1 MPDFLTFLF
10 FRTHIEIKSS
20 IISKYQQIES
30 VNDIKAENNIY
41 FYNKRK
47 CNYHWYNFTL
57 SSSAIMK
64 NRNPFRTIKPKK
76 VQFVLYLHTV
86 AIELINRMKTNEIGE
101 IVWKKVP
108 NVSYSSIIRILA
120 NFILEPPVSL
130 NHKVLLQAI
139 PITFSKSLHKSSTCN
154 HEPQFP
160 VLKRIINL
168 IFKVWGIKR
177 SGKSLYQILYLW

>member
-1 MPDFLTFLF
+1 MWLPFWVTIYEGLKAKKYNLLLQYK
-10 FRTHIEIKSS
+10 EKV
-20 IISKYQQIES
+20 IIIDTILPCHLQQL
-30 VNDIKAENNIY
+30 
-41 FYNKRK
+41 
-47 CNYHWYNFTL
+47 W
-57 SSSAIMK
+57 K
-64 NRNPFRTIKPKK
+64 NRNSFWTIKPKK

-108 NVSYSSIIRILA
+108 NVSYSSIIRILT

>member
-1 MPDFLTFLF
+1 
-10 FRTHIEIKSS
+10 
-20 IISKYQQIES
+20 
-30 VNDIKAENNIY
+30 
-41 FYNKRK
+41 
-47 CNYHWYNFTL
+47 
-57 SSSAIMK
+57 MK
-64 NRNPFRTIKPKK
+64 NRNSFRTIKPKK

-108 NVSYSSIIRILA
+108 NVSYSSIIRTLT
-120 NFILEPPVSL
+120 NFILEPRVSS
-130 NHKVLLQAI
+130 NHNVLLQAI

-177 SGKSLYQILYLW
+177 SGKSLYQNTFCLWLHSEDRVPFYPKSSMNNFNRKA

>member
-1 MPDFLTFLF
+1 MISRLKIIYTF
-10 FRTHIEIKSS
+10 TIKGNV
-20 IISKYQQIES
+20 IIIDTILPCHLQQL
-30 VNDIKAENNIY
+30 
-41 FYNKRK
+41 
-47 CNYHWYNFTL
+47 W
-57 SSSAIMK
+57 K
-64 NRNPFRTIKPKK
+64 NRNSFRTIKPKK

-108 NVSYSSIIRILA
+108 NVSYSSIIRILT
-120 NFILEPPVSL
+120 NFIVEPPVSS

>member
-1 MPDFLTFLF
+1 MISRL
-10 FRTHIEIKSS
+10 K
-20 IISKYQQIES
+20 IISTFT
-30 VNDIKAENNIY
+30 IKG
-41 FYNKRK
+41 KS
-47 CNYHWYNFTL
+47 NYHWYNFTL

-64 NRNPFRTIKPKK
+64 NRNSFRTIKPKK

-108 NVSYSSIIRILA
+108 NVSYSSIIRILT
-120 NFILEPPVSL
+120 NFILEPRISS

-139 PITFSKSLHKSSTCN
+139 PITFPKSLHKSSTCN

-177 SGKSLYQILYLW
+177 REVFISYIKILSLRWVKHYRAR

>member
-1 MPDFLTFLF
+1 
-10 FRTHIEIKSS
+10 
-20 IISKYQQIES
+20 
-30 VNDIKAENNIY
+30 
-41 FYNKRK
+41 
-47 CNYHWYNFTL
+47 
-57 SSSAIMK
+57 MK

-108 NVSYSSIIRILA
+108 NVSYSSIIRILT
-120 NFILEPPVSL
+120 NFIVEPPVSS

-177 SGKSLYQILYLW
+177 SGKSLYQNTFFLFVVGKMISNRRNYLFYSMYLILFECW